1 MHFAWIGYGLTV
13 FSGHA
18 LCCKQAKCNL
28 NVEGFAGFSLKKRN
42 KQLNHQSQECL
53 SEISDVGSKTAFAS
67 EQNKM
72 MEQTHRSENT
82 GRDNMIRLSE
92 RMVFSDS
99 FKPLY
104 SEGMALVE
112 EAAAYLDEE
121 GKEAARALSPQA
133 ATLYAAESMRLTS
146 RLMHIAS
153 WLLLLRASRSGDMS
167 RDMVAREKAKVSLE
181 TLSAGESAKGWQE
194 LPQTFRDMIARSLH
208 LQDRVR
214 CMDGD
219 SYHKQIRELVECKGN
234 AVSDQIVLLRT
245 AFGGN

>member
-1 MHFAWIGYGLTV
+1 
-13 FSGHA
+13 
-18 LCCKQAKCNL
+18 
-28 NVEGFAGFSLKKRN
+28 
-42 KQLNHQSQECL
+42 
-53 SEISDVGSKTAFAS
+53 
-67 EQNKM
+67 M
-72 MEQTHRSENT
+72 MEQTHRRDT
-82 GRDNMIRLSE
+82 MGTDNMIRLSE

-112 EAAAYLDEE
+112 EAAAYLDGE
-121 GKEAARALSPQA
+121 GKDAARLLSHKA

-181 TLSAGESAKGWQE
+181 TLSAGETTTGWQE
-194 LPQTFRDMIARSLH
+194 LPQAFRDMIAHSLH

-219 SYHKQIRELVECKGN
+219 SYQQPIRELVERKAN
-234 AVSDQIVLLRT
+234 PVSDQLVLLRT

>member
-1 MHFAWIGYGLTV
+1 
-13 FSGHA
+13 
-18 LCCKQAKCNL
+18 
-28 NVEGFAGFSLKKRN
+28 
-42 KQLNHQSQECL
+42 
-53 SEISDVGSKTAFAS
+53 
-67 EQNKM
+67 
-72 MEQTHRSENT
+72 
-82 GRDNMIRLSE
+82 
-92 RMVFSDS
+92 
-99 FKPLY
+99 
-104 SEGMALVE
+104 MALVE

-121 GKEAARALSPQA
+121 GKDAARSLSHQA

-194 LPQTFRDMIARSLH
+194 LPETFRDMIARSLH

>member
-1 MHFAWIGYGLTV
+1 
-13 FSGHA
+13 
-18 LCCKQAKCNL
+18 
-28 NVEGFAGFSLKKRN
+28 
-42 KQLNHQSQECL
+42 
-53 SEISDVGSKTAFAS
+53 
-67 EQNKM
+67 M
-72 MEQTHRSENT
+72 MEQTYRSENRT
-82 GRDNMIRLSE
+82 TDNMIRLSE

-112 EAAAYLDEE
+112 EAAAYLDNE
-121 GKEAARALSPQA
+121 GKEAARHLSTKA

-153 WLLLLRASRSGDMS
+153 WLLLLRASRSGDMP

-181 TLSAGESAKGWQE
+181 TLSAGETAAGWQE
-194 LPQTFRDMIARSLH
+194 LPQAFRAMIARSLY

-219 SYHKQIRELVECKGN
+219 SYHQPIRAMVECKGN
-234 AVSDQIVLLRT
+234 PVSDQIVLLHT
-245 AFGGN
+245 AFGRN